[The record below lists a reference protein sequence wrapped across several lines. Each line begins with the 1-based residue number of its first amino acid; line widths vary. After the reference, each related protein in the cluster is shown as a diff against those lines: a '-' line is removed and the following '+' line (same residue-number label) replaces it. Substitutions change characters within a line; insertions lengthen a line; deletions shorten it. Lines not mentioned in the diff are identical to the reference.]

1 MEGITIFRVAD
12 WFLSIESMTHKKLQ
26 KLCYYAQSWHLALL
40 NKRLFNDKFQAWVH
54 GPVNNDLYKKYSS
67 YGWNLIPQKNKKI
80 EFPEETLQVLESVVA
95 TYIKYTAGE
104 LEYLTHQ
111 EVPWKEARRG
121 LGEWEASKN
130 IIDEE
135 IMKNYYKSLY
145 TGD

>member
-1 MEGITIFRVAD
+1 MEGITIFCVAD

-80 EFPEETLQVLESVVA
+80 DFPEETLQVLESVVA
-95 TYIKYTAGE
+95 TYIKYTAG
-104 LEYLTHQ
+104 
-111 EVPWKEARRG
+111 
-121 LGEWEASKN
+121 
-130 IIDEE
+130 
-135 IMKNYYKSLY
+135 
-145 TGD
+145 